1 MKILYV
7 FNTLI
12 IECSTFL
19 LIRPLLKLVFSIC
32 LDFVYGQKGGEKED
46 TIGEALKA
54 NTFFYN
60 IKHIYL
66 QVQETLNKSQ
76 EMYEARH
83 DHHRTKKIIQSGR

>member
-1 MKILYV
+1 LVQHLGVIIRIIRSSGMKILYV

-19 LIRPLLKLVFSIC
+19 LISPLLKLVFSIY

-54 NTFFYN
+54 NTFF
-60 IKHIYL
+60 
-66 QVQETLNKSQ
+66 
-76 EMYEARH
+76 
-83 DHHRTKKIIQSGR
+83 